1 MRHKY
6 DIFQKFP
13 DGSTIWRAC
22 VSGRYET
29 ERMMRELAEQ
39 SKNQFYAIDIS
50 LLNHLVTP
58 SVKSAKPLAPKAA
71 ANR

>member
-29 ERMMRELAEQ
+29 ERMIQELAEQ

-50 LLNHLVTP
+50 LLNHLATP
-58 SVKSAKPLAPKAA
+58 SAKSAKPLARKAE

>member
-39 SKNQFYAIDIS
+39 SKNQFYANDIS
-50 LLNHLVTP
+50 LPNHLVTP

>member
-6 DIFQKFP
+6 DKFQKIP
-13 DGSTIWRAC
+13 GGSTIWRAC
-22 VSGRYET
+22 VSGRYKT
-29 ERMMRELAEQ
+29 ERMMQELAEQ
-39 SKNQFYAIDIS
+39 SKIQFYAINIS

-71 ANR
+71 ANG